1 MEELPRDN
9 KETPKIKVLNITEL
23 EDGSSDISFEVSDD
37 FIEMV
42 KLERNLEEVSQEIL
56 SEYVN
61 ELLTKCAEG
70 KDGYNYEKNFKE
82 NTES

>member
-1 MEELPRDN
+1 MAKSPQDN
-9 KETPKIKVLNITEL
+9 KEIPKIKVLNITEL

-42 KLERNLEEVSQEIL
+42 KLEKNLEEVSQEVL

-61 ELLTKCAEG
+61 ELLTKCVDGE
-70 KDGYNYEKNFKE
+70 DGYGYEKNFRE
-82 NTES
+82 NTET